1 MKVEIHNVF
10 KNMRYNYFEV
20 DGVYYI
26 LETQPSIWKYL
37 FPFLYWLFPFP
48 VYKVEDEKVIERI
61 SIPESSSVNKSSLMW
76 SIGGIV
82 VVIPTLLRGKIVN
95 LILSMLLTFIII
107 TFIIT
112 IGIVVLISIYVTRA
126 KQRDLQN
133 KVDITKLE
141 KLYIEVKPQ
150 SFKHVFQMI
159 FSYAF
164 LMFLMALFYV
174 TYFLM
179 ENIFLLLMANILLFG
194 LTFSSNIVVKE
205 GLTTVKFINK

>member
-37 FPFLYWLFPFP
+37 FPFLYWLFPFT

-82 VVIPTLLRGKIVN
+82 VVIPTLLRGKIDN
-95 LILSMLLTFIII
+95 LILSMPLTVKII
-107 TFIIT
+107 TFVIT
-112 IGIVVLISIYVTRA
+112 IGIVVLIRLYVTRS
-126 KQRDLQN
+126 KQRDLQS
-133 KVDITKLE
+133 KIDINKLE
-141 KLYIEVKPQ
+141 KIE
-150 SFKHVFQMI
+150 I
-159 FSYAF
+159 
-164 LMFLMALFYV
+164 
-174 TYFLM
+174 
-179 ENIFLLLMANILLFG
+179 
-194 LTFSSNIVVKE
+194 
-205 GLTTVKFINK
+205 

>member
-82 VVIPTLLRGKIVN
+82 VVIPTLLRGKIDN
-95 LILSMLLTFIII
+95 LILSMPLTVKII
-107 TFIIT
+107 TFVIT
-112 IGIVVLISIYVTRA
+112 IGIVVLIRLYVTRA